1 MKVMEHWILTTNTC
15 RRRAW
20 TLLFD
25 QVSSAHFASYWFGKA
40 AEAQHWHRW
49 RYQRAWKKWR
59 FWERGKPVCGK
70 LISGRTAPNRGWT
83 VLHDPSWPSWQVPC
97 HTVWHPQVSCCCQI
111 RLRNNLFLSM
121 NVFSYFQPERHG
133 KGISPTWKGGN
144 IQVAEPRC
152 HYRKHCMLKL
162 LAKGEG
168 GW

>member
-20 TLLFD
+20 TLLYD

-70 LISGRTAPNRGWT
+70 LISGRTTPNWGRT
-83 VLHDPSWPSWQVPC
+83 VLYDPSWPSWQVPC

-111 RLRNNLFLSM
+111 RLRNNLFFCRWMFFL
-121 NVFSYFQPERHG
+121 FSAWT
-133 KGISPTWKGGN
+133 TWQRN
-144 IQVAEPRC
+144 FPN
-152 HYRKHCMLKL
+152 LKR
-162 LAKGEG
+162 GEYSG
-168 GW
+168 SGAQMSL